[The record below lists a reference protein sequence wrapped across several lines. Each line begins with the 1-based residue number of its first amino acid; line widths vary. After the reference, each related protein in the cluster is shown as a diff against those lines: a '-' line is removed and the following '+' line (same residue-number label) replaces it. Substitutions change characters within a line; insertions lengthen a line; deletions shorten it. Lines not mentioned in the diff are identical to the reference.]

1 MRTLPF
7 TGASGALAL
16 VPAPFT
22 YYRGFRLRETAGAI
36 ATIVV
41 WDNASAASGTILDEI
56 QFTALESVRE
66 TYSPPQVAKNGIY
79 LQVVAGTVA
88 GSILVD

>member
-16 VPAPFT
+16 VPAPFI

-36 ATIVV
+36 ATLVI
-41 WDNASAASGTILDEI
+41 WDNASAASGTVLDEI
-56 QFTALESVRE
+56 QFSAAESVRE
-66 TYSPPQVAKNGIY
+66 TYGPPQIAKNGIY
-79 LQVVAGTVA
+79 IQVVAGTVA

>member
-1 MRTLPF
+1 MRTIPF

-16 VPAPFT
+16 VPAPFI
-22 YYRGFRLRETAGAI
+22 YYRGVRLRETAGAVG
-36 ATIVV
+36 TIVI

-56 QFTALESVRE
+56 SFIAGESVRE
-66 TYSPPQVAKNGIY
+66 TYGPPQVAKNGIY
-79 LQVVAGTVA
+79 IQVVAGTIA